1 MKRFILTTILGL
13 ALTTTAYA
21 HESEAAKAP
30 ALLLVQATPEDD
42 AAHRLQLAERFIE
55 LMQVDQMGEM
65 MQGLASSMVPPSSR
79 DLPPREQRI
88 LTDALAEAVGQMTP
102 RIFEAMAPV
111 YAEIFTLQE
120 LQDLVAFYES
130 PTGVAFVSKSYEA
143 LPQITAA
150 VNGIMPEILND
161 MATNLCASLECSQ
174 EELRQMKAEIA
185 QAYPAQ

>member
-1 MKRFILTTILGL
+1 MKRLILTTILGL
-13 ALTTTAYA
+13 ALTTTAA
-21 HESEAAKAP
+21 AQEAGAAKQP

-79 DLPPREQRI
+79 DLPPHEQRI
-88 LTDALAEAVGQMTP
+88 LADALGQAVGQMMP
-102 RIFEAMAPV
+102 RMFEAMAPV

-120 LQDLVAFYES
+120 LEDLVAFYES
-130 PTGVAFVSKSYEA
+130 PTGLAFVSKSYAA

-174 EELRQMKAEIA
+174 DELRQMKAEIA
-185 QAYPAQ
+185 QIYPVQ

>member
-21 HESEAAKAP
+21 HEPEAAKEP

-79 DLPPREQRI
+79 DLPPHEQRI
-88 LTDALAEAVGQMTP
+88 LTDALSDAVGQMTP
-102 RIFEAMAPV
+102 RIFEAMAPI

-130 PTGVAFVSKSYEA
+130 PTGIALVSKSYEA

>member
-65 MQGLASSMVPPSSR
+65 MQGLASSMVPPH
-79 DLPPREQRI
+79 EQRF
-88 LTDALAEAVGQMTP
+88 LTDALSDAVGQLTP
-102 RIFEAMAPV
+102 RIFEAMAPI

-130 PTGVAFVSKSYEA
+130 PTGVALVSKSYEA

>member
-1 MKRFILTTILGL
+1 MKRLILTTILGL
-13 ALTTTAYA
+13 ALTTTAA
-21 HESEAAKAP
+21 AQEAGAAKQP
-30 ALLLVQATPEDD
+30 ALLVVQATPDDD

-55 LMQVDQMGEM
+55 LM

-79 DLPPREQRI
+79 DLPPHEQRI
-88 LTDALAEAVGQMTP
+88 LADALGQAVGQMMP
-102 RIFEAMAPV
+102 RMFEAMAPV

-120 LQDLVAFYES
+120 LEDLVAFYES
-130 PTGVAFVSKSYEA
+130 PTGLAFVSKSYAA

-174 EELRQMKAEIA
+174 DELRQMKAEIA
-185 QAYPAQ
+185 QIYPVQ